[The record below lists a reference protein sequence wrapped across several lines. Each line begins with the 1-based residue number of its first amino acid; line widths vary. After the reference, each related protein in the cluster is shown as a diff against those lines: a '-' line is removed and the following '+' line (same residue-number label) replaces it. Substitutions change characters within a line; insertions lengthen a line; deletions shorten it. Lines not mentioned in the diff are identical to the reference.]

1 MVYDFI
7 GGDFHIKT
15 IKTKFAMTIIGQNY
29 LKYELNVMRG
39 FRGLISLCVL
49 TYQM

>member
-1 MVYDFI
+1 MILLGGIFI
-7 GGDFHIKT
+7 KSIE
-15 IKTKFAMTIIGQNY
+15 TKFAMTIIGQND